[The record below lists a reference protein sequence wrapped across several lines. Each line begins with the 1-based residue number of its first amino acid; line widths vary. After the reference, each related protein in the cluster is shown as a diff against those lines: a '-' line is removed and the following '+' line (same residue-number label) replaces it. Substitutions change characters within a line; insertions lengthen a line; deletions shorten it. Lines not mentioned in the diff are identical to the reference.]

1 VAVYPDDATDATTLR
16 RLSDEAMY
24 RAKRAGRNRAAY
36 ASDKTP
42 VLDFKK
48 PEAS

>member
-1 VAVYPDDATDATTLR
+1 
-16 RLSDEAMY
+16 MY

-36 ASDKTP
+36 TAEKTS